1 MDRQV
6 ARWRRLMARRPRGW
20 ASVVVLDRR
29 RAEGIEAFAFLPTAE
44 PALITVAAR
53 M

>member
-1 MDRQV
+1 
-6 ARWRRLMARRPRGW
+6 MARRPRGW

-29 RAEGIEAFAFLPTAE
+29 RAAGIEEFAFAPAE
-44 PALITVAAR
+44 RRRARVLAAAR